1 MSLLPTLAIRVTD
14 LGNSIA
20 FYRDRVGFTLVETNL
35 DHDVATFLD
44 SDGDPM
50 LLAGPGA
57 GDLTPFMAENHYIL
71 KPDEVISFHGGD
83 LGEREADFRRRGIED
98 MQLAE
103 SQFGDSTLSLKDPDG
118 YILNF
123 ITSPQRSPEEHLAV
137 YARMPDELDA
147 ALAGLS
153 ESDLELTKEAGSW
166 SIRQI
171 VHHITDGDLLFLTA
185 MRAALMAPGQL
196 YKPNVFGGNV
206 VVSENLDY
214 AHRSVEP
221 GLALSRAV
229 HDYVLQLAQLPG
241 AWECYSLR
249 DGGRQVSFGDVVTFS
264 IRHSVE
270 HIEEIR
276 EIRSLHGL

>member
-1 MSLLPTLAIRVTD
+1 MSLLPTLALRVTD

-57 GDLTPFMAENHYIL
+57 DDLTPFMAETHYVL
-71 KPDEVISFHGGD
+71 KPNEVIGFHGGD
-83 LGEREADFRRRGIED
+83 LVERQVDLRMRGVEN

-103 SQFGDSTLSLKDPDG
+103 SQFGDATLSLKDPDG
-118 YILNF
+118 YILSF
-123 ITSPQRSPEEHLAV
+123 ISSPQRSPEEQLAV

-153 ESDLELTKEAGSW
+153 EFDLELTKEASSW

-171 VHHITDGDLLFLTA
+171 VHHVTDGDLLFLTG

-196 YKPNVFGGNV
+196 YKPTIFGGND

-214 AHRSVEP
+214 AHRPIAP

-229 HDYVLQLAQLPG
+229 HDYVLELAQLPG
-241 AWECYSLR
+241 AWERFSLR
-249 DGGRQVSFGDVVTFS
+249 DGGRQVSFGDLVTFA

-276 EIRSLHGL
+276 EIRMVHGL